1 MLLFPLN
8 QTYRSQSGFTLIEL
22 MIVIAIVGILSAVAF
37 PAYQNYTMQAKLS
50 EVILAATACRISVI
64 EVIDS
69 PSSSNLAAVL
79 PHVCDSIHTKYVK
92 NIVVSTNG
100 IINVQVNEIQ
110 LSSLT
115 TSTNTLT
122 LAPIQIGSNANPIV
136 GITNNGKNIGNWRC
150 GSSIDGTTIPNR
162 YLPNSCRGT
171 Y

>member
-8 QTYRSQSGFTLIEL
+8 QTYRAQSGFTLIEL
-22 MIVIAIVGILSAVAF
+22 MIVIAVIGILSAVAV

-69 PSSSNLAAVL
+69 PSSNLATAL
-79 PHVCDSIHTKYVK
+79 PHACDSTHTKYVK
-92 NIVVSTNG
+92 NIVVNTNG

-122 LAPIQIGSNANPIV
+122 LAPIQMGSNANPIV
-136 GITNNGKNIGNWRC
+136 GITSNNKNIGSWRC

-162 YLPNSCRGT
+162 YLPNSCRGA

>member
-8 QTYRSQSGFTLIEL
+8 QTYRPQSGFTLIEL

-64 EVIDS
+64 EVIES
-69 PSSSNLAAVL
+69 PSSNLTTAL
-79 PHVCDSIHTKYVK
+79 PNACDSIHTKYVK

>member
-79 PHVCDSIHTKYVK
+79 PHVCDSIHTKYMK